1 MSTKEVTRD
10 HNCSRP
16 LDVHLT
22 SNHPEI
28 KELVEEIFNEYF
40 DPSSSNINIVKK
52 HLKVV
57 LLDLYVAWNKDPLL
71 EIGVHMSP
79 NDYSDGTVFSKGK
92 SRYNKLHIKRT
103 IINVIH
109 TLRDKGLIGFYKGTE
124 ANQKVSRISLI
135 IRACLG
141 LYKWLRSLF

>member
-10 HNCSRP
+10 HNYSRP

-92 SRYNKLHIKRT
+92 SRYNELHIKRT

-109 TLRDKGLIGFYKGTE
+109 TLRDKELIGFY
-124 ANQKVSRISLI
+124 R
-135 IRACLG
+135 
-141 LYKWLRSLF
+141 

>member
-1 MSTKEVTRD
+1 MPTTEVNRD
-10 HNCSRP
+10 HNYSRP

-28 KELVEEIFNEYF
+28 KELVEVIFNEYF

-71 EIGVHMSP
+71 EIGVYMSP
-79 NDYSDGTVFSKGK
+79 NDYSDRTVFSKGK

-109 TLRDKGLIGFYKGTE
+109 TLRDKGLIGFYKI
-124 ANQKVSRISLI
+124 V
-135 IRACLG
+135 
-141 LYKWLRSLF
+141 